1 MSRQQQKD
9 KSQDLHRT
17 FNTILILAIL
27 CCAAYGAFVV
37 HNSFND
43 VREDNNKASI
53 ERLEAKLEV
62 QAVKTKF
69 EQLTYEQHKAS
80 EIGQIVADEGYKKCI
95 YNDSRGLQTIG
106 FGHLILPTDDFKCI
120 TAAKAVELLVQD
132 YAYAEQSV
140 STRYTWATGEARLVL
155 INMTY
160 QMGATGV
167 SKFKKS
173 LECMRDEDYVCAA
186 TELLDSRWAGQTSNR
201 ASRLA
206 GRILAIPSS

>member
-1 MSRQQQKD
+1 M
-9 KSQDLHRT
+9 
-17 FNTILILAIL
+17 LILAIL
-27 CCAAYGAFVV
+27 CCAAYGAFTI
-37 HNSFND
+37 HDSFNN
-43 VREDNNKASI
+43 VRADNTQARM
-53 ERLEAKLEV
+53 ERIEAKLEV
-62 QAVKTKF
+62 ESVKSKF

-80 EIGQIVADEGYKKCI
+80 EIGQIVADEGYKRCV

-106 FGHLILPTDDFKCI
+106 FGHLMLPTDNFKCI

-132 YAYAEQSV
+132 YSYAENSV
-140 STRYTWATGEARLVL
+140 DTKYTWAYGEARLVL

-173 LECMRDEDYVCAA
+173 LECMQDEDYICAA
-186 TELLDSRWAGQTSNR
+186 TELLDSKWAEQTSNR

-206 GRILAIPSS
+206 GRILAISSK